1 MRWRRAGF
9 VCSATDSVTRS
20 SAIAMTTITR
30 PASRASAGYE
40 LRPLVTTSPSPLPP
54 ISPAMT
60 TIESAN
66 RMVWLTERSSIRRA
80 SGSRTLTSVCEG
92 VDPIAS
98 AASTVF
104 AGTPRMPS
112 AVILIAGGIA

>member
-9 VCSATDSVTRS
+9 VRSATASVTRS
-20 SAIAMTTITR
+20 SAIAITTITM
-30 PASRASAGYE
+30 PASSASAGYE

-54 ISPAMT
+54 IRPAIT

-66 RMVWLTERSSIRRA
+66 RIVWLTERSSIRRA
-80 SGSRTLTSVCEG
+80 SGRRTFASVCDG
-92 VDPIAS
+92 VEPIAS

-104 AGTPRMPS
+104 VGTPRIPR
-112 AVILIAGGIA
+112 AVMRIAGGIA